1 MSNAIFHSKLLRN
14 YQLVSKPGVY
24 MVRVGYT
31 VTENNIIEDDY
42 PRLLV
47 PLRVVT
53 QEGLSTIISKLNDTP
68 MVPFD
73 DIKHCFVTGAI
84 FLENIDTSNLPVKGD
99 LILASFDIDESSN
112 KLVCNGLTQL
122 PREELEYV
130 KADELLAFH
139 AKMIQLLH
147 DKDNL

>member
-1 MSNAIFHSKLLRN
+1 MSSAIFHSKLLRN

-24 MVRVGYT
+24 MVRVGYS
-31 VTENNIIEDDY
+31 VTEANIIEDEY

-47 PLRVVT
+47 PLRVT
-53 QEGLSTIISKLNDTP
+53 TTEGLEKIISLLNDTP

-73 DIKHCFVTGAI
+73 DVKSYFLTGAI

-99 LILASFDIDESSN
+99 LILASFDYDESSG
-112 KLVCNGLTQL
+112 KLVCNSLTQL

-139 AKMIQLLH
+139 AKMIQLLQN
-147 DKDNL
+147 KS

>member
-24 MVRVGYT
+24 MVRVGYS
-31 VTENNIIEDDY
+31 VSEANIIEDEY

-47 PLRVVT
+47 PLRVT
-53 QEGLSTIISKLNDTP
+53 TTEGLEKIIGLLNDTP

-73 DIKHCFVTGAI
+73 NVKEYFLTGAI

-99 LILASFDIDESSN
+99 LILASFDYDESSG
-112 KLVCNGLTQL
+112 KLVCNSLTQL

-147 DKDNL
+147 GKS